1 VKVPPFEEV
10 PFLDTHP
17 LQRRTLLRGFGCQVP
32 GIRCPVSG
40 VRFLGQDYRRVVMGL
55 PPTRAN
61 ENHPCRHPRESGG
74 PFSIRNTMDS
84 RLRGNDVIFGGAG
97 VHRSKRP
104 RASTE
109 KLACGVPG
117 SRKRGRAEKML
128 KIAGTNSTTPLESTK
143 VSKKRTQNELIL
155 HAKKSN

>member
-10 PFLDTHP
+10 PFLDTYP
-17 LQRRTLLRGFGCQVP
+17 LQRRTLLRGFRCQIP

-40 VRFLGQDYRRVVMGL
+40 VGFLGQDYGRVVMGL

-61 ENHPCRHPRESGG
+61 ENHPSRQPRERGG
-74 PFSIRNTMDS
+74 PLSIRNTMDS
-84 RLRGNDVIFGGAG
+84 RFRGEDVNFGGAG

-117 SRKRGRAEKML
+117 SRKRGRAKKML
-128 KIAGTNSTTPLESTK
+128 KIVGTNSTTPLESIKT
-143 VSKKRTQNELIL
+143 SKKRTQNELVL
-155 HAKKSN
+155 HAKTSN